1 MEYEINSDTLA
12 IIPYQKGKSKILE
25 LNDEYIVDLTPYQVI
40 ENSCSYYGSSLNGR
54 IKGSKNIIGSYY
66 KLPVIVSERNNIVFF
81 PLKKGNC
88 WWWINFNSVKYFE
101 KTSNGVLVSF
111 KNELKKYISVSY
123 TIFNNQMLK
132 CSRLWLV
139 YTTR

>member
-1 MEYEINSDTLA
+1 MFKISNNTLFMEFDGSNTLVMEADADYVFDGDVINT
-12 IIPYQKGKSKILE
+12 IL
-25 LNDEYIVDLTPYQVI
+25 DE
-40 ENSCSYYGSSLNGR
+40 SCIYYGSSLNGR

>member
-1 MEYEINSDTLA
+1 MEYEINSNTLA
-12 IIPYQKGKSKILE
+12 IIPYQKGKSKIIE
-25 LNDEYIVDLTPYQVI
+25 LNDEYIVNLTPYQVI

-111 KNELKKYISVSY
+111 KNELKKNISVSY